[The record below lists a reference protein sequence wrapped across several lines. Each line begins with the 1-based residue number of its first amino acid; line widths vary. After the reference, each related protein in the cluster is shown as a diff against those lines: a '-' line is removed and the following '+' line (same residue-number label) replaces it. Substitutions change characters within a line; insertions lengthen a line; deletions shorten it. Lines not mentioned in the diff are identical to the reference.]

1 MEKILFVTGASK
13 GFGFEI
19 VKAALA
25 AGDKVAASVR
35 NNKNQLVEKLGNHP
49 NLLVVTLDV
58 VYEEQATSAVA
69 EIIAHF
75 GKLDV
80 LINNA
85 GYGMVTA
92 IEEASDAE
100 VRQQYD
106 TNVFGL
112 LNVTRAVLPFF
123 RQQRSGHIIN
133 ISSMFGFDVI
143 PGWGIYGSTK
153 FAVEGISKGLA
164 VELAPL
170 NVRVT
175 AVEPGLFSTEFLSAE
190 SSMASKNI
198 ISDYQD
204 TVGQMR
210 TNATKLHGNQNGDPV
225 KLANA
230 IIKLV
235 HSENIPLHLPLGSDA
250 VEFYRNNV
258 EKTGKDITE
267 WLEISTGTDHDHV
280 Q

>member
-35 NNKNQLVEKLGNHP
+35 NNKNQLIEKLGNHP

-123 RQQRSGHIIN
+123 RKQRSGHIIN

-143 PGWGIYGSTK
+143 PGGGIYGSTK

-164 VELAPL
+164 IELAPL

-230 IIKLV
+230 IIKLA

-250 VEFYRNNV
+250 VGFYRNNV